1 MICKA
6 CKLSNSRILIPICAD
21 NSTIGGIVMNNLD
34 LELAIREDDLA
45 ALSFEV
51 EDYVDRISVIFEK
64 YNNIISKLPSCYK
77 SDSVKMIMNYYNEV
91 KKSFPVVKGNIKGYA
106 SDYRDLIKI
115 INSTDKKFAGIIDS
129 YAD

>member
-1 MICKA
+1 
-6 CKLSNSRILIPICAD
+6 
-21 NSTIGGIVMNNLD
+21 MNNLD

-115 INSTDKKFAGIIDS
+115 ISSADKKFAGIIDS
-129 YAD
+129 YAAEKTAKAKSIYVEKKTNELV